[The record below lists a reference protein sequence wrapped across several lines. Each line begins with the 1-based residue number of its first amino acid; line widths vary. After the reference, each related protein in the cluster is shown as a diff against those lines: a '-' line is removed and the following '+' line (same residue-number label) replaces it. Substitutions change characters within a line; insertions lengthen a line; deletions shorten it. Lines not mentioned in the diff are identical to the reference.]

1 MVTRR
6 GFEPRIKIF
15 ISIVALRITVFLVQ
29 FRVQFRNCKGD
40 IHMQNTETMS
50 HMMNDLIQYIM
61 MPKIRYATGIGT
73 YVSYDI
79 AAYDCFK
86 HDIITIVWDVTS
98 DRDLALRMCERFNRY
113 QLSPI
118 HLEEAILYMIE

>member
-1 MVTRR
+1 
-6 GFEPRIKIF
+6 
-15 ISIVALRITVFLVQ
+15 
-29 FRVQFRNCKGD
+29 
-40 IHMQNTETMS
+40 MQNSETMS
-50 HMMNDLIQYIM
+50 YMMNDLTQYIM

-79 AAYDCFK
+79 AEYDCFK
-86 HDIITIVWDVTS
+86 RGIMIIVWDVTS

-118 HLEEAILYMIE
+118 QLEDAILDMIE